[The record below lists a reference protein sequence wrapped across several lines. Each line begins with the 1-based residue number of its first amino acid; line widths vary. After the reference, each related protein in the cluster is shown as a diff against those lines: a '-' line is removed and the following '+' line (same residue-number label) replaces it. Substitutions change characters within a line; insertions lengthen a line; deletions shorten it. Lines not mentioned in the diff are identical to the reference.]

1 MINRIPILK
10 ALKNDRWVRPF
21 LKRYKKTLILAIF
34 LGILTFFCGGGL
46 MFCAGYLIS
55 RSAARPENILLV
67 YVPIVLTR
75 AFGVFRPAVRYVERL
90 VSHNWVFR
98 MTSKFRQQL
107 YDSLERD
114 ATNFNS
120 KYQLGDILGLL
131 SDDVSHIQNL
141 YLRSI
146 FPMMVAWGLY
156 AIIVIGLGWLSP
168 LMGLWMLVVFGL
180 IIFAIPIWSVLVN
193 GARQTYEKQM
203 QDKLYADLT
212 DNVMGVND
220 WVLSGRGS
228 AFLKLHVKDQQELF
242 EVDQVMKKFERWR
255 DYTFQLVYLL
265 AIVSLIIWGMFRFGQ
280 RDTYYTNW
288 IAAFALALFPT
299 VSAFAGLPAA
309 AQETNIYKDSLNRLN
324 NLPGPEVENKKAIT
338 LKAPYEI
345 DLKDVHY
352 TYPKTDKEILHGLN
366 LTIKNGEKLAILGRS
381 GAGKSTLAS
390 LLRGDRTPDSGSI
403 TLNGISTDQFGD
415 QIANYFSIIN
425 QNPYLFNTTIGNN
438 LRLGNEDATDDQL
451 WDVLR
456 RVGLDQM
463 VEKLPQGLETE
474 VDEAGLR
481 FSGGERHRLALARIL
496 LKDTPI
502 VLLDEPTV
510 GLDPITE
517 QAVIDTFM
525 TQLKGKTLIWITH
538 HLQGIDQMD
547 QVIFLE
553 DGKIYMQGSPKE
565 LWQTAQR
572 YRELKRAD
580 QGL

>member
-1 MINRIPILK
+1 M
-10 ALKNDRWVRPF
+10 
-21 LKRYKKTLILAIF
+21 
-34 LGILTFFCGGGL
+34 
-46 MFCAGYLIS
+46 
-55 RSAARPENILLV
+55 
-67 YVPIVLTR
+67 
-75 AFGVFRPAVRYVERL
+75 
-90 VSHNWVFR
+90 
-98 MTSKFRQQL
+98 
-107 YDSLERD
+107 
-114 ATNFNS
+114 
-120 KYQLGDILGLL
+120 
-131 SDDVSHIQNL
+131 
-141 YLRSI
+141 
-146 FPMMVAWGLY
+146 
-156 AIIVIGLGWLSP
+156 
-168 LMGLWMLVVFGL
+168 
-180 IIFAIPIWSVLVN
+180 
-193 GARQTYEKQM
+193 
-203 QDKLYADLT
+203 
-212 DNVMGVND
+212 
-220 WVLSGRGS
+220 
-228 AFLKLHVKDQQELF
+228 
-242 EVDQVMKKFERWR
+242 
-255 DYTFQLVYLL
+255 
-265 AIVSLIIWGMFRFGQ
+265 
-280 RDTYYTNW
+280 
-288 IAAFALALFPT
+288 
-299 VSAFAGLPAA
+299 
-309 AQETNIYKDSLNRLN
+309 
-324 NLPGPEVENKKAIT
+324 
-338 LKAPYEI
+338 
-345 DLKDVHY
+345 HY

-565 LWQTAQR
+565 LWQTEQR